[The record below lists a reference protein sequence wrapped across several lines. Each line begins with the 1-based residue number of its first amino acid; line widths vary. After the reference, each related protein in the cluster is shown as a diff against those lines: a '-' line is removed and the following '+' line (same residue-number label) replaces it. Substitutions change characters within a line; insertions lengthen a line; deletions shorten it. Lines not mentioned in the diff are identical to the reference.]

1 MKILHCINSL
11 DIGGAEKTLVRL
23 INSSNHKHRII
34 TILDSQLLK
43 SFLKKDVQLLS
54 IFPLNLKRILEIIK
68 FIRDFDPDLFQ
79 GWMYHGDLTAT
90 LLGICFKKPI
100 FWNIRHG
107 KMSLK
112 YSSKKTILL
121 RNTLAIFSHIFPKK
135 IISCSFCGVSVH
147 QKIGYAFNKFHVIHN
162 GIDIKRKSYKK
173 YLNLLTKKDIKI
185 CSIGRNNPQKNRIYF
200 INIVKELSKS
210 LSIESLILGKGV
222 SRSPELKKFCNLSAI
237 KLDLK
242 ESIKDI
248 GKIFDEIDILIVTS
262 VYGEGCPN
270 VIIEALKN
278 GILVFSTD
286 VGDAKYILGD
296 DRFII
301 PSNNYQIAANK
312 IKQVALSNNIDS
324 LIIDSRLR
332 SDKLF
337 NERRMSREYDKI
349 WFA

>member
-1 MKILHCINSL
+1 M
-11 DIGGAEKTLVRL
+11 
-23 INSSNHKHRII
+23 
-34 TILDSQLLK
+34 
-43 SFLKKDVQLLS
+43 
-54 IFPLNLKRILEIIK
+54 
-68 FIRDFDPDLFQ
+68 
-79 GWMYHGDLTAT
+79 
-90 LLGICFKKPI
+90 
-100 FWNIRHG
+100 
-107 KMSLK
+107 
-112 YSSKKTILL
+112 
-121 RNTLAIFSHIFPKK
+121 
-135 IISCSFCGVSVH
+135 
-147 QKIGYAFNKFHVIHN
+147 
-162 GIDIKRKSYKK
+162 
-173 YLNLLTKKDIKI
+173 
-185 CSIGRNNPQKNRIYF
+185 
-200 INIVKELSKS
+200 
-210 LSIESLILGKGV
+210 ILGKGV

-242 ESIKDI
+242 ESTKDI
-248 GKIFDEIDILIVTS
+248 EKIFYEIDILIVTS

-312 IKQVALSNNIDS
+312 IKQVTFSNNIDS